1 MKQYLLSK
9 GISEEDVFFLLEI
22 SEAKAGFAELAL
34 QLNRKDKMTLL
45 RIANFILK
53 NKVEKN
59 L

>member
-22 SEAKAGFAELAL
+22 SEAKAGYAELAL

>member
-1 MKQYLLSK
+1 MLSK